1 MSLFADFDA
10 ISVGDQ
16 RTLVRE
22 IGEADVRRFVEMTG
36 DDNPLHVDRAFAE
49 TTSFRDVV
57 VHGMLGASFISTVIG
72 TQLPGPGALWV
83 SQSLEFLSPVRLG
96 DTLNVTCVVTAKHP
110 RERLLEVETTIVNQ
124 GGQKVLAGAG
134 KVKVLERRAEAPAAD
149 APMQRRVA
157 LVTGGGGGIGRAI
170 CERLARD
177 GLDVAVAYR
186 GRADRAEAVVEAIRA
201 LDGPARAVAIQA
213 DLAGADAAEALARKA
228 AQALGPIDVLVNN
241 ASPAIGAKAF
251 DELGWADIQAQL
263 DVQVK
268 AAFLLAKACLPG
280 MLARGAGRIINI
292 TSQVAEGAPTP
303 TWTAYAMAKAALA
316 AMSRALAAEVGPGG
330 VTVNCVAPGMT
341 ETGLIGDI
349 PEKAQLIAARQTPMR
364 RLATPADV
372 ASAVAHLASPEAGF
386 ITGHTLSVNGGTAMR

>member
-1 MSLFADFDA
+1 MSFFADFDA
-10 ISVGDQ
+10 IKIGDT
-16 RTLVRE
+16 RTLVRS
-22 IGEADVRRFVEMTG
+22 IGEADGRRFVEMTG

-49 TTSFRDVV
+49 ATSFRDVV

-83 SQSLEFLSPVRLG
+83 SQTLEFLAPVRLG
-96 DTLNVTCVVTAKHP
+96 DTLTVTCVVTAKHP
-110 RERLLEVETTIVNQ
+110 RERLLELQTTIVNQ
-124 GGQKVLAGAG
+124 AGLKVLAGSG
-134 KVKVLERRAEAPAAD
+134 KVKVLEGRAAPAAPE
-149 APMQRRVA
+149 AAHRRVA

-186 GRADRAEAVVEAIRA
+186 SRGDRAEAVVQAIQA

-213 DLAGADAAEALARKA
+213 DLADVDAAELLARRA

-241 ASPAIGAKAF
+241 ASPAIGAKPFA
-251 DELGWADIQAQL
+251 ELSWADIQAQL

-268 AAFLLAKACLPG
+268 AAFLLARACLPA
-280 MLARGAGRIINI
+280 MLERGSGRIINI

-386 ITGHTLSVNGGTAMR
+386 ITGHSLSVNGGTAMR

>member
-10 ISVGDQ
+10 INVGDT

-22 IGEADVRRFVEMTG
+22 IGELDVRRFVEMTG

-96 DTLNVTCVVTAKHP
+96 DTLTVACVVTAKHP

-124 GGQKVLAGAG
+124 GGVKVLAGAG
-134 KVKVLERRAEAPAAD
+134 KVKVLERRAEAAA
-149 APMQRRVA
+149 AAEPGRRRVA

-177 GLDVAVAYR
+177 GMDVAVAYR
-186 GRADRAEAVVEAIRA
+186 GRADRAEAVVQAIQA

-213 DLAGADAAEALARKA
+213 DLASADAAETLARRA

-241 ASPAIGAKAF
+241 ASPAIGAKPFEDLA
-251 DELGWADIQAQL
+251 WADIQAQL

-280 MLARGAGRIINI
+280 MLARGSGRIVNI

-364 RLATPADV
+364 RLAMPADV
-372 ASAVAHLASPEAGF
+372 ASAVAHLASPDAGF

>member
-10 ISVGDQ
+10 INVGDT

-96 DTLNVTCVVTAKHP
+96 DTLTVACVVTTKHP
-110 RERLLEVETTIVNQ
+110 RERLLEVATTIVNQ
-124 GGQKVLAGAG
+124 VGVKVLAGAG
-134 KVKVLERRAEAPAAD
+134 KVKVLERRAQAAATAD
-149 APMQRRVA
+149 PGRRRVA

-186 GRADRAEAVVEAIRA
+186 GRADRAEAVVQAIQA
-201 LDGPARAVAIQA
+201 IDGPARAIAIQA
-213 DLAGADAAEALARKA
+213 DFAGADAAETLARRA

-251 DELGWADIQAQL
+251 EDLAWADIQAQL

-280 MLARGAGRIINI
+280 MLERGAGRIINI

-372 ASAVAHLASPEAGF
+372 ASAVAHLASPDAGF
-386 ITGHTLSVNGGTAMR
+386 ITGHTLSVNGGTVMR

>member
-10 ISVGDQ
+10 INVGDA

-49 TTSFRDVV
+49 ATSFRDVV

-83 SQSLEFLSPVRLG
+83 SQNLEFLSPVRLG
-96 DTLNVTCVVTAKHP
+96 DTLTVSCVVTAKHP
-110 RERLLEVETTIVNQ
+110 RERLLELDTTIVNQ
-124 GGQKVLAGAG
+124 AGQKVLAGSG
-134 KVKVLERRAEAPAAD
+134 KVKVLEGPAAAAPAEAAR
-149 APMQRRVA
+149 RRVA
-157 LVTGGGGGIGRAI
+157 LVTGGSGGIGRAI

-177 GLDVAVAYR
+177 GMDVAVAYR

-213 DLAGADAAEALARKA
+213 DFASEPAAQTLARRA

-241 ASPAIGAKAF
+241 ASPAIGAKPF
-251 DELGWADIQAQL
+251 EELHWSDIQAQL

-268 AAFLLAKACLPG
+268 AAFLLVGACLPA
-280 MLARGAGRIINI
+280 MLERGSGRIINI

-303 TWTAYAMAKAALA
+303 TWTAYAIAKAALA
-316 AMSRALAAEVGPGG
+316 AMSRSLAAEVGPGG

-372 ASAVAHLASPEAGF
+372 AAAVAHLASLDAGF
-386 ITGHTLSVNGGTAMR
+386 ITGQTLAVNGGTAMR

>member
-10 ISVGDQ
+10 INVGDT

-96 DTLNVTCVVTAKHP
+96 DTLTVACVVTAKHP
-110 RERLLEVETTIVNQ
+110 RERLLEVATTIVNQ
-124 GGQKVLAGAG
+124 AGVKVLAGAG
-134 KVKVLERRAEAPAAD
+134 KVKVLERRAEVPAA
-149 APMQRRVA
+149 AEPERHRVA

-177 GLDVAVAYR
+177 GMDVVVAYR
-186 GRADRAEAVVEAIRA
+186 GRADRAEAVVQAIQA
-201 LDGPARAVAIQA
+201 MDGPVRAVAIQA
-213 DLAGADAAEALARKA
+213 DLAGADAAETLARRA

-241 ASPAIGAKAF
+241 ASPAIGAKPF
-251 DELGWADIQAQL
+251 EELAWADIQAQL

-268 AAFLLAKACLPG
+268 AAFLLAKACLPA
-280 MLARGAGRIINI
+280 MLACGAGRIINI

-372 ASAVAHLASPEAGF
+372 ASAVAHLASPDAGF
-386 ITGHTLSVNGGTAMR
+386 ITGHTLSVNGGTVMR

>member
-10 ISVGDQ
+10 INVGDT
-16 RTLVRE
+16 RTLVRA

-49 TTSFRDVV
+49 ATSFRDVV

-83 SQSLEFLSPVRLG
+83 SQNLEFLAPVRLG
-96 DTLNVTCVVTAKHP
+96 DTLTVSCVVAAKHP
-110 RERLLEVETTIVNQ
+110 RERLLELDTTIVNQ
-124 GGQKVLAGAG
+124 AGQRVLAGSG
-134 KVKVLERRAEAPAAD
+134 KVKVLEGRATATAPTSKR
-149 APMQRRVA
+149 RRVA

-170 CERLARD
+170 CARLARD
-177 GLDVAVAYR
+177 GMDVAVAYR
-186 GRADRAEAVVEAIRA
+186 DRADRAEAVVAAIRA

-213 DLAGADAAEALARKA
+213 DLASEPAAQTLAKRA

-241 ASPAIGAKAF
+241 ASPAIGAKPF
-251 DELGWADIQAQL
+251 EELHWPDIQAQL

-268 AAFLLAKACLPG
+268 AAFLIVRACLPA
-280 MLARGAGRIINI
+280 MLERGSGRIINI

-316 AMSRALAAEVGPGG
+316 AMSRSLAAEVGPGG

-372 ASAVAHLASPEAGF
+372 ASAVAHLASLEAGF
-386 ITGHTLSVNGGTAMR
+386 ITGQTLAVNGGTVMR

>member
-10 ISVGDQ
+10 INVGDA

-96 DTLNVTCVVTAKHP
+96 DTLTVACVVTAKHP

-124 GGQKVLAGAG
+124 GGVKVLAGAG
-134 KVKVLERRAEAPAAD
+134 KVKVLERRAEPAA
-149 APMQRRVA
+149 AAEPERRRVA

-177 GLDVAVAYR
+177 GMDVVVAYR
-186 GRADRAEAVVEAIRA
+186 GRADRAEAVVQAIQA
-201 LDGPARAVAIQA
+201 MDGPVRAVAIQA
-213 DLAGADAAEALARKA
+213 DLAGADAAETLARRA
-228 AQALGPIDVLVNN
+228 AQPNPI
-241 ASPAIGAKAF
+241 
-251 DELGWADIQAQL
+251 
-263 DVQVK
+263 
-268 AAFLLAKACLPG
+268 
-280 MLARGAGRIINI
+280 
-292 TSQVAEGAPTP
+292 AP
-303 TWTAYAMAKAALA
+303 L
-316 AMSRALAAEVGPGG
+316 E
-330 VTVNCVAPGMT
+330 
-341 ETGLIGDI
+341 
-349 PEKAQLIAARQTPMR
+349 
-364 RLATPADV
+364 
-372 ASAVAHLASPEAGF
+372 
-386 ITGHTLSVNGGTAMR
+386 

>member
-10 ISVGDQ
+10 IKVGDA

-36 DDNPLHVDRAFAE
+36 DDNPLHVDQAFAE
-49 TTSFRDVV
+49 ATSFRDVV

-96 DTLNVTCVVTAKHP
+96 DTLTVSCVVTAKHP
-110 RERLLEVETTIVNQ
+110 RERLLELDTAIVNQ
-124 GGQKVLAGAG
+124 AGQKVLAGSG
-134 KVKVLERRAEAPAAD
+134 KVKVREGRAVAVEPEPAR
-149 APMQRRVA
+149 RRVA

-213 DLAGADAAEALARKA
+213 DLAGAQAAVTLARRA

-241 ASPAIGAKAF
+241 ASPAIGAKPFA
-251 DELGWADIQAQL
+251 DLDWPDIQAQL

-268 AAFLLAKACLPG
+268 AAFLIVRACLPA
-280 MLARGAGRIINI
+280 MLERGSGRIINI

-303 TWTAYAMAKAALA
+303 TWTAYAVAKAALA
-316 AMSRALAAEVGPGG
+316 AMSRSLAAEVGPGG

-372 ASAVAHLASPEAGF
+372 ASAVAHLASLDAGF
-386 ITGHTLSVNGGTAMR
+386 ITGQTLAVNGGMAMR